1 MSDLHSLN
9 DAINKRAGRKLLP
22 SIIVSVSLILLVMG
36 TVKFIPVAFAGVVG
50 IAVYLSVRELMKA
63 LAVGEI
69 TFSPLIMPVAI
80 AAIVW
85 GTWWGGINGLAVATA
100 LVIPNMYFFILLKGI
115 DGFVKRASAATLAI
129 VYIAYLGGFL
139 ILLSR
144 YSHGFQNIMT
154 LVVLVGCND
163 TFAYVFGVLLGKH
176 KLAPHISPKKTW
188 EGFIGGLVFTATGG
202 ALAFRYLLEFDA
214 RIGAAV
220 GVMGVITATVGDLI
234 ESAIKRD
241 LAIKDM
247 GTLLPG
253 HGGMLDRIDSA
264 LLTAPAL
271 WCALELVKHFN

>member
-188 EGFIGGLVFTATGG
+188 EGFIGGLVFTAIGG

>member
-36 TVKFIPVAFAGVVG
+36 TVKYVPIVFAAVVG
-50 IAVYLSVRELMKA
+50 VAVYLSVRELMKA

-69 TFSPLIMPVAI
+69 TFSPLIMPIAI
-80 AAIVW
+80 AAIVA

-139 ILLSR
+139 ILLAR
-144 YSHGFQNIMT
+144 YSHGFHNIMT
-154 LVVLVGCND
+154 LVILVGCND

-176 KLAPHISPKKTW
+176 KLAPTVSPKKTW
-188 EGFIGGLVFTATGG
+188 EGFIGGLVFTAIGG

-214 RIGAAV
+214 RIGAIV
-220 GVMGVITATVGDLI
+220 GIMGVITATVGDLI
-234 ESAIKRD
+234 ESAMKRD
-241 LAIKDM
+241 LHLKDM

-253 HGGMLDRIDSA
+253 HGGILDRLDSV
-264 LLTAPAL
+264 LISAPAL
-271 WCALELVKHFN
+271 WLALELVKRWL

>member
-1 MSDLHSLN
+1 
-9 DAINKRAGRKLLP
+9 
-22 SIIVSVSLILLVMG
+22 
-36 TVKFIPVAFAGVVG
+36 
-50 IAVYLSVRELMKA
+50 MKA

-69 TFSPLIMPVAI
+69 TFSPLIMPIAI
-80 AAIVW
+80 AAIVA

-139 ILLSR
+139 ILLAR
-144 YSHGFQNIMT
+144 YSHGFHNIMT
-154 LVVLVGCND
+154 LVILVGCND

-176 KLAPHISPKKTW
+176 KLAPTVSPKKTW
-188 EGFIGGLVFTATGG
+188 EGFIGGLFFTAIGG

-214 RIGAAV
+214 RIGAIV
-220 GVMGVITATVGDLI
+220 GIMGVITATVGDLI

-271 WCALELVKHFN
+271 WCALELVKHFS